1 MNPPSTAPPLDAI
14 PSSTRVRIARL
25 LAVTA
30 DGIQIVAVPAF
41 LSGAASPLNDALDL
55 VVGVTMVLLVGWH
68 VAFLPT
74 FVTELIPFVDIFPT
88 WTAAVFFVTRGGKRA
103 GGPT

>member
-1 MNPPSTAPPLDAI
+1 MNLAAI

-25 LAVTA
+25 LAVAA

-41 LSGAASPLNDALDL
+41 FSGAASPLNNALDL
-55 VVGVTMVLLVGWH
+55 VVGVSMVLLLGWH

-74 FVTELIPFVDIFPT
+74 FLTELIPFVDIFPT
-88 WTAAVFFVTRGGKRA
+88 WTAAVFFVTRSGRRA
-103 GGPT
+103 GGPR